1 MTRMRYYRKYEKCS
15 GRVPR
20 WAGRCPG
27 IGRGVVLLILAMLL
41 AITAFSQ
48 TPQATIRGQLADSSG
63 APIPDALI
71 HAVNEETNA
80 TLQASSGPAG
90 EYAFSILKPGSYR
103 VEVAH
108 SGFRKYVESGIQL
121 SVGQSLRLNI
131 HMDPGGP
138 AEEMIVTARRDLV
151 EPDTTH
157 NGSVIEN
164 HQITHFPLDGPG
176 YCDFSASVMKDSKVR
191 EGLNLQFRVE
201 LFNAFNH
208 TSFDLPDNFLGS
220 SSFGRINSAQNPRL
234 IQFGF
239 KIIY

>member
-1 MTRMRYYRKYEKCS
+1 MKCAEGVCPD
-15 GRVPR
+15 GRRRFPV
-20 WAGRCPG
+20 
-27 IGRGVVLLILAMLL
+27 IGAYVFILILTALL
-41 AITAFSQ
+41 PMTAFSQ

-90 EYAFSILKPGSYR
+90 EYAFSTLKPGSYR
-103 VEVAH
+103 MEVEH

-157 NGSVIEN
+157 SGTVIEN
-164 HQITHFPLDGPG
+164 HQITRFPLDG
-176 YCDFSASVMKDSKVR
+176 R
-191 EGLNLQFRVE
+191 
-201 LFNAFNH
+201 
-208 TSFDLPDNFLGS
+208 NFLQLSLLVPGT
-220 SSFGRINSAQNPRL
+220 APAAP
-234 IQFGF
+234 GF
-239 KIIY
+239 AGYRARGICRQC